1 MIRMPFAMLPS
12 SWVRKTRTEA
22 APGPGLVPAVDAD
35 GNEVF
40 TKGGLL
46 MLQWRQHKG
55 AATAALLILFALAI
69 ISNRAQRKNGLRQD
83 NTVAATYPEI
93 QAMVPLSRKMVNHGL
108 QLLVMLE
115 AIDQHRVGR
124 ACTYTLRGIDQ
135 SGHWCALPQA
145 HLHNRQAHLYRLQHF
160 VDQIRRPSSLHA
172 VKLYMLILAFRDRHT
187 NFAAI
192 GYDKIG
198 MYTGLRRDDIS
209 TAVQLLV
216 SMQLVR
222 LLTDEEE
229 ERRQGDRHHNRY
241 VVCGLNAS

>member
-1 MIRMPFAMLPS
+1 MLPS
-12 SWVRKTRTEA
+12 GWVRKAWLEG
-22 APGPGLVPAVDAD
+22 APGPGLVPAVDAA

-40 TKGGLL
+40 AKGGLL

-55 AATAALLILFALAI
+55 AATAALLILFALSI

-83 NTVAATYPEI
+83 NTVAATYEEI
-93 QAMVPLSRKMVNHGL
+93 QAMVPLSRKMVNHGV
-108 QLLVMLE
+108 QLLVMLK
-115 AIDQHRVGR
+115 AVDQHRVGR
-124 ACTYTLRGIDQ
+124 ACKYTLRGIEQ
-135 SGHWCALPQA
+135 NGHWCALPQA
-145 HLHNRQAHLYRLQHF
+145 HLHNRQAHLQRLQHL

-172 VKLYMLILAFRDRHT
+172 VKLYMLILAFRDRHA

-198 MYTGLRRDDIS
+198 TYTGLRREEIS

-222 LLTDEEE
+222 LLTDEEQQ
-229 ERRQGDRHHNRY
+229 RRPGDPHHNRY
-241 VVCGLNAS
+241 FVCGLNAA